1 MNNFSLED
9 RVILLTGGAGYFG
22 SALAKGIVKSGAEVI
37 LTGRTE
43 KSLEKLTKELVAAGG
58 KARSLV
64 LDISNA
70 ESRCAAIEWIKEHYD
85 RLDGIVN
92 NAYSG
97 RTGSIEMI
105 DMEDFSM
112 ACAQN
117 LSGPFHLIQ
126 QALDILQDTASKN
139 KQGVSIVN
147 VASMYGK
154 VSPDPRIYGDS
165 GQNNPV
171 HYGATKAGMIQ
182 MTRYLAC
189 HLADRNIRVNA
200 VSPGA
205 FPRPEIKQSAP
216 DFLVS
221 LEQKVPMGRIGL
233 ADEVVGPVLFL
244 LSSSSSYVTG
254 IDLPVDGGWTAW

>member
-1 MNNFSLED
+1 MNYFSLED
-9 RVILLTGGAGYFG
+9 RVILLTGAAGYFG
-22 SALAKGIVKSGAEVI
+22 CAIAKGLVESGAEVI
-37 LTGRTE
+37 LSGRTE
-43 KSLEKLTKELVAAGG
+43 ESLNSLCKELIESGG
-58 KARSLV
+58 KAQVLV
-64 LDISNA
+64 LDISND
-70 ESRCAAIEWIKEHYD
+70 ESRSNAIEWIKKSHG

-97 RTGSIEMI
+97 RAGTIEAI
-105 DMEDFSM
+105 DVDDFSM

-126 QALDILQDTASKN
+126 QALNILQDTAVKN
-139 KQGVSIVN
+139 KGGVSIVN
-147 VASMYGK
+147 VSSMYGK
-154 VSPDPRIYGDS
+154 VSPDPSIYGDS

-171 HYGATKAGMIQ
+171 HYGTTKAGLLQ

-205 FPRPEIKQSAP
+205 FPRPEVKELAP
-216 DFLVS
+216 EFLAR

-244 LSSSSSYVTG
+244 LSSASSYVTG
-254 IDLPVDGGWTAW
+254 VDLAVDGGWTAW

>member
-1 MNNFSLED
+1 MRNN
-9 RVILLTGGAGYFG
+9 
-22 SALAKGIVKSGAEVI
+22 
-37 LTGRTE
+37 
-43 KSLEKLTKELVAAGG
+43 
-58 KARSLV
+58 
-64 LDISNA
+64 
-70 ESRCAAIEWIKEHYD
+70 
-85 RLDGIVN
+85 
-92 NAYSG
+92 G
-97 RTGSIEMI
+97 RTGTIESI
-105 DMEDFSM
+105 DADDFSM
-112 ACAQN
+112 ACTQN

-126 QALDILQDTASKN
+126 QALNLLQETATKN
-139 KQGVSIVN
+139 KVSVSIVN

-171 HYGATKAGMIQ
+171 HYGATKAGLLQ

-205 FPRPEIKQSAP
+205 FPRPEIKNLSP
-216 DFLVS
+216 DFLAS

-244 LSSSSSYVTG
+244 LSSASSYVTG